1 MSEYGILML
10 QLPIESITR
19 EMYFDQVV
27 RKDSYLGKHP
37 STSTQLASLL
47 YILDAHRDVIW
58 APARAADDIQSRA
71 SRRGKF

>member
-37 STSTQLASLL
+37 SRQPNWHHCCTFWMP
-47 YILDAHRDVIW
+47 IVM
-58 APARAADDIQSRA
+58 
-71 SRRGKF
+71 